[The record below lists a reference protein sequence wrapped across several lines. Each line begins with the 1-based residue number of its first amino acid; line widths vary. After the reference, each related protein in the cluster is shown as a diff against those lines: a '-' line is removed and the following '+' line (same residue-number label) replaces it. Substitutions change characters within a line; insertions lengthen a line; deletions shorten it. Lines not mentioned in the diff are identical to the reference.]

1 MSDKQQQQQS
11 HGSSGLLP
19 QEAPVVI
26 AEKHKLFFSFQSP
39 GGGGRVSPMARMGW
53 QKSQRAYVP
62 LHCIYPEGGPLPCT
76 LLLVQRKYPVMMHE
90 LLPSGVPITRSQQ
103 AYQTAQNQFEIQAA
117 NVRPLNTLTFQIVQ
131 YCTCTVW
138 GVESVVTHHSSQ
150 LFCVSGPE
158 KRKEYIFQV
167 RLLISQVLYWGAQ
180 PVGLTGLHKAG

>member
-1 MSDKQQQQQS
+1 MIMIIVFMMIMITIMHVSDKQQQQ
-11 HGSSGLLP
+11 
-19 QEAPVVI
+19 
-26 AEKHKLFFSFQSP
+26 SP
-39 GGGGRVSPMARMGW
+39 GGDGRVSPKARLGW
-53 QKSQRAYVP
+53 QKSQHAYVP
-62 LHCIYPEGGPLPCT
+62 LHCIYPERGTIPCT

-90 LLPSGVPITRSQQ
+90 VLPSGVPITRSQQ

-117 NVRPLNTLTFQIVQ
+117 NVSPLDTLTFQIVQ